1 MVYTENISFEWDEK
15 KRSSNQK
22 KHGVNFCDAI
32 LVFYDFRA
40 VVEVDN
46 KHSQNELRYRI
57 IGYSPRGL
65 LFVVFVKNSPHKMRL
80 ITARKCTKKEMRLYV
95 EKNKILIE

>member
-1 MVYTENISFEWDEK
+1 MVYTENISFEWDENK
-15 KRSSNQK
+15 HSTNLK
-22 KHGVNFCDAI
+22 KHGIHFSDAV
-32 LVFYDFRA
+32 LLFYDFRA
-40 VVEVDN
+40 VIEVDN
-46 KHSQNELRYRI
+46 KHSLNELRYRI

-80 ITARKCTKKEMRLYV
+80 ITARKCTKKEKRLYV